1 MSIFPSWDTQEFSF
15 MTVDDFG
22 QKKVDRIDNLP
33 DFGFTFVLKRS
44 TTHWVHSRSV
54 YTILEFLGDV
64 GGLKDCLLWLI
75 YPFMSILMPSLLTRS
90 ILNNNFNYDN
100 GENPNKMDSDLTLSD
115 TNKIGNLTEFE
126 VTRQSLLQNL
136 RQGVSEI

>member
-1 MSIFPSWDTQEFSF
+1 MTIFPSWDTEEFNF

-22 QKKVDRIDNLP
+22 QETVDQIDNLP

-44 TTHWVHSRSV
+44 TLHWVHSRTV

-64 GGLKDCLLWLI
+64 GGLKDCLFWLI
-75 YPFMSILMPSLLTRS
+75 YTVMSVFMPSLLTRS

-100 GENPNKMDSDLTLSD
+100 GENPKKMDNDQTFSY
-115 TNKIGNLTEFE
+115 TNKINNLNEFE

-136 RQGVSEI
+136 RQGIS